1 MINSHFVALNEFSPS
16 IAVILLKGVLLI
28 DFTVGISRY
37 YMKYLTAK
45 AKLLRT
51 FESNKNVTND

>member
-1 MINSHFVALNEFSPS
+1 MINSHFVALSEFCPS
-16 IAVILLKGVLLI
+16 IAVILLKGVLLT

-51 FESNKNVTND
+51 FESNKNVTNN

>member
-1 MINSHFVALNEFSPS
+1 MINSHFVTLSEFSPP
-16 IAVILLKGVLLI
+16 IVVMLLKGVLLI

-37 YMKYLTAK
+37 YMKSLTAK